1 MRGYRRPVIRRRSR
15 WVPGRAAVRRAPGW
29 LPRAVLV
36 LALLGVAFVPVS
48 GTVAGQQ
55 AIGCRV
61 PACRQPVNAQRWV
74 TPLQGD
80 WAVGGGATGTYPV
93 SGQAYAAAGDGVAA
107 IGYGLT
113 ISAYA
118 LRDGSPLWQLNLPG
132 FKPGSAIMSVRAWPG
147 VVTVGVAAPS
157 GTGRTEVVI
166 DSVTGVALRQYPAA
180 LFGGAVLA
188 STATTVIIGA
198 SSVTSYANG
207 SGKVRWRL
215 KADARQAWRA
225 DEHTHTLYLTESAG
239 GYLQGAPVT
248 GLQVINLNSGAERT
262 LGSPT
267 TNPFTGS
274 LAEVVPGVPSVVLFT
289 TASGVTAYNASTG
302 GMLWSMHAVVPEGTD
317 PAEGLVYLTSASGA
331 LLGVDPATGQVRRS
345 VSGATAPGSAGM
357 YVVRDGVA
365 LGLDRGASGEAW
377 GYSLTA
383 GRVTWT
389 APGLPWPH
397 YFADVSGIGGSA
409 AATDD
414 AATYDPATDD
424 IVVIVACRR
433 LAPPAPPTLTPGSAT
448 AATTAPSGTTT
459 APSGLPGAPASGT
472 GSRAASPDATGTATS
487 PVHGPAGPSTGG
499 TPTPAPT
506 ASGSPSATPSPPQ
519 MCAAPVLV
527 ALAI

>member
-1 MRGYRRPVIRRRSR
+1 M
-15 WVPGRAAVRRAPGW
+15 RRAPGW
-29 LPRAVLV
+29 LPRAVLL
-36 LALLGVAFVPVS
+36 LALLGVAFTPVA
-48 GTVAGQQ
+48 GPVAGQQ

-61 PACRQPVNAQRWV
+61 PACREPVNAQRWV
-74 TPLQGD
+74 TPLQGE
-80 WAVGGGATGTYPV
+80 WAVGSGATGTYPV
-93 SGQAYAAAGDGVAA
+93 SGQAYVAAGDGVAV

-113 ISAYA
+113 VSAYA
-118 LRDGSPLWQLNLPG
+118 LRDGLPLWQLNLPG
-132 FKPGSAIMSVRAWPG
+132 FKPGAAIISVRAWSG
-147 VVTVGVAAPS
+147 VVTVGVAASS

-166 DSVTGVALRQYPAA
+166 DSMTGVALRQYPAA

-198 SSVTSYANG
+198 SSVTSYDNG

-225 DEHTHTLYLTESAG
+225 DEHTHTLYFTESAG
-239 GYLQGAPVT
+239 GYLHGAPVT
-248 GLQVINLNSGAERT
+248 GLRVINLNSGAERP

-274 LAEVVPGVPSVVLFT
+274 LAEVVPGIPGVVLFT
-289 TASGVTAYNASTG
+289 SASGVTAYNASTG
-302 GMLWSMHAVVPEGTD
+302 GLLWSMHAVVPEGTD
-317 PAEGLVYLTSASGA
+317 PAEGLVYMTSASGA

-365 LGLDRGASGEAW
+365 LGLDSGASGEAW
-377 GYSLTA
+377 GYNLSA

-409 AATDD
+409 AATG
-414 AATYDPATDD
+414 D
-424 IVVIVACRR
+424 IVVIAACRR
-433 LAPPAPPTLTPGSAT
+433 LAPAAPAAPATSTPGSAT
-448 AATTAPSGTTT
+448 PGTATPGTTAPSG
-459 APSGLPGAPASGT
+459 ASGAPTSET
-472 GSRAASPDATGTATS
+472 GSRVASPGTTRTATS
-487 PVHGPAGPSTGG
+487 PVHSPGGRSTGG
-499 TPTPAPT
+499 TPTPTPTTSTPTTSTPT

-527 ALAI
+527 ALSI